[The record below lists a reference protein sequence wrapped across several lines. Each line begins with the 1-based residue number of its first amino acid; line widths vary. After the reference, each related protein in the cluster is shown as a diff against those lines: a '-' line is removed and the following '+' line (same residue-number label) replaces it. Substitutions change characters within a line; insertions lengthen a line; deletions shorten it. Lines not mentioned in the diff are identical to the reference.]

1 MCGGDGVFALPPL
14 ASVIAKIVVYHE
26 GFALSVSIAFGRAG
40 IGRRGVVGEAMRSER
55 IECLAQQSRRHFP
68 KSAVPATALLGVAVG
83 VGYYRIG
90 IDAGEGK
97 STAPEE
103 GGRCLDRDAGRQ
115 QGNANRGANAE
126 HTNGRYRGH
135 GGGGRSRFA
144 ALALHRHLAAE
155 MNSLLSVIG
164 RLEKTSQMTVNGEVR
179 RSKFKL
185 TSKKCAI
192 HDDGTGIGKSHGLYG
207 FKEFSNERAVL
218 KQWSPVAGVDL
229 MMTQYGTRT

>member
-1 MCGGDGVFALPPL
+1 
-14 ASVIAKIVVYHE
+14 
-26 GFALSVSIAFGRAG
+26 
-40 IGRRGVVGEAMRSER
+40 
-55 IECLAQQSRRHFP
+55 
-68 KSAVPATALLGVAVG
+68 
-83 VGYYRIG
+83 
-90 IDAGEGK
+90 
-97 STAPEE
+97 
-103 GGRCLDRDAGRQ
+103 
-115 QGNANRGANAE
+115 
-126 HTNGRYRGH
+126 
-135 GGGGRSRFA
+135 
-144 ALALHRHLAAE
+144 